1 MADKKIKSWICL
13 VALLLLAAVSLVVL
27 SFSEFHS
34 DVTAMLPRDS
44 DAIQML
50 EALQDSR
57 ISGKFVLELRLTE
70 DSNDHAALIEAAD
83 RLIPQL
89 VHPDIVAL
97 THHFKLPG
105 VEDITTLRKVL
116 PDIASDSIMAAV
128 EERCS
133 PEYIDAAMKRN
144 FFRIASS
151 GIGLP
156 AFIQADP
163 LGFNNIV
170 LPELSALSRAFN
182 YRLYPGA
189 SRLIGHDRRRV
200 LIVLDTDIPV
210 TAVKRSTV
218 MLEFISARV
227 DALGLPVVG
236 RVICGHRHTV
246 GNAQT
251 LKGDIIRVSI
261 ASLLIFSVM
270 FMLIYRLAFQCFYI
284 ILIPALAVLF
294 TIAAMSLF
302 MDSISG
308 FIVGLGGVIAGIA
321 VDYGIHIYSVC
332 GKDGRRGVKSVIRP
346 LAAGAFTTMGIF
358 AAFFFSGVMSY
369 IQLGIF
375 ALASVML
382 SFLMAVLVL
391 PILIGGGKIQAP
403 ALKVSLP
410 DFSRRGAR
418 ICLWVWNIVCLAS
431 VAAAVMWLEP
441 GIDVRTI
448 DGAGEEVFAD
458 EQDFNEYWTRHDSPA
473 MLIVKASTREAVLRR
488 AEDIRSKIADLTAN
502 EYITPVV
509 LIPSLRTASVNR
521 ERWMNYWDGER
532 IFRLRHDLARSAAA
546 VGFKP
551 DAFVEFVDSL
561 TATEESQT
569 GTDGAIDML
578 SAFFIR
584 HDPDGQWRLFSYF
597 PDKPEYYAALKQEF
611 SGNDNLSIISPAV
624 LRDAIAGEL
633 LNRLLLIGIGALCLV
648 AVLSVI
654 CTGGV
659 VRGVCALLPVLS
671 ALSLLAGVCALSGIS
686 MSIPV
691 CIAAVTVVGLAIDY
705 GIFLVFQTFD
715 RGRRDMA
722 SSVFLSALTTAAGA
736 GALLFA
742 NHPVLFYLGMFL
754 SLGVLLSCAAAFTI
768 VPAMALLYRKGRGM
782 RFSMIIP
789 GLLLLVL
796 TSGCTSAPPRPLSL
810 DALNREG
817 LTAYNPPQGKW
828 RSVAKI
834 DFEFSGR
841 KFSVLCIAELDGVNR
856 KIALAGI
863 DPASGMRVFEAASA
877 QGVIT
882 HQYLMPRLERLPD
895 LPRDVIEDISRISF
909 DVNPGMER
917 AVPKDGLLEV
927 TDAKIVYAF
936 DPESSLLAEKISP
949 GHWQIFFREY
959 KLLEGFT
966 VPHIMQMYNLHPGY
980 YIKIEVKE
988 FESLEEQPHG
998 TI

>member
-1 MADKKIKSWICL
+1 MADKKIKSWLCL
-13 VALLLLAAVSLVVL
+13 AALLLMAAVSLTIL

-34 DVTAMLPRDS
+34 DVTAMLPGDS
-44 DAIQML
+44 DAVKML
-50 EALQDSR
+50 EALHDSR
-57 ISGKFVLELRLTE
+57 ISGKIVLELRLAD
-70 DSNDHAALIEAAD
+70 DSNDHAALIEAVD

-89 VHPDIVAL
+89 VHPDIVLL

-105 VEDITTLRKVL
+105 VEDVTSLRKVL
-116 PDIASDSIMAAV
+116 PDIASDRIMAAV
-128 EERCS
+128 EQRCS
-133 PEYIDAAMKRN
+133 PENIDVAMKRN

-170 LPELSALSRAFN
+170 LPELAALSRAFN
-182 YRLYPGA
+182 YRIYPGV
-189 SRLIGHDRRRV
+189 SRLIGHDRRRA
-200 LIVLDTDIPV
+200 LIIMDTDIPV

-218 MLEFISARV
+218 LLEFISTRV
-227 DALGLPVVG
+227 DTLGLPVTG
-236 RVICGHRHTV
+236 RVICGHKHTV
-246 GNAQT
+246 GNART

-261 ASLLIFSVM
+261 ASLLIFIVM

-302 MDSISG
+302 MASISG

-321 VDYGIHIYSVC
+321 VDYGIHIYSAC
-332 GKDGRRGVKSVIRP
+332 GKDGRRGVRSVIRP

-375 ALASVML
+375 ALASVTM

-391 PILIGGGKIQAP
+391 PILIDGGKVQVP
-403 ALKVSLP
+403 ALKVRLP
-410 DFSRRGAR
+410 DFSRRGAW
-418 ICLWVWNIVCLAS
+418 ICLWIWSIICLAS
-431 VAAAVMWLEP
+431 LAAAIMWLKP

-448 DGAGEEVFAD
+448 DGAGENVFAD
-458 EQDFNEYWTRHDSPA
+458 ERDFNEYWTRHDSPA

-488 AEDIRSKIADLTAN
+488 AEDIRSQVAAITAN
-502 EYITPVV
+502 EYISPVV
-509 LIPSLRTASVNR
+509 LIPSQRNVTANR
-521 ERWMNYWDGER
+521 ERWMNYWNDER

-561 TATEESQT
+561 TIAQKNKAEK
-569 GTDGAIDML
+569 DDAIDML

-597 PDKPEYYAALKQEF
+597 PDKPEYFAAVKQAF
-611 SGNDNLSIISPAV
+611 SGNDDLSIISPAV

-633 LNRLLLIGIGALCLV
+633 FNRLLLIGIYSLCLV
-648 AVLSVI
+648 AVLSVV
-654 CTGGV
+654 CTGGI
-659 VRGVCALLPVLS
+659 VRGICALLPVLS
-671 ALSLLAGVCALSGIS
+671 ALSLLAGGCALSGIS
-686 MSIPV
+686 VSIPV
-691 CIAAVTVVGLAIDY
+691 CIAAVIVVGLAIDY

-722 SSVFLSALTTAAGA
+722 SSVFLSAMTTAAGA

-742 NHPVLFYLGMFL
+742 NHPVLFYLGLFL

-782 RFSMIIP
+782 ILNMMIP

-796 TSGCTSAPPRPLSL
+796 ASGCVSVPPRPLPL
-810 DALNREG
+810 DTLNSEG
-817 LTAYNPPQGKW
+817 LTAYRPPQGKW

-834 DFEFSGR
+834 DFEFNGHM
-841 KFSVLCIAELDGVNR
+841 FSVLCIAELDGVNR

-863 DPASGMRVFEAASA
+863 DPASGMRVFEAASVK
-877 QGVIT
+877 GTIT

-895 LPRDVIEDISRISF
+895 LPRDVIKDISRISF
-909 DVNPGMER
+909 DVNPGMEC
-917 AVPKDGLLEV
+917 ATLKDGLLEV

-936 DPESSLLAEKISP
+936 DPESSLLVEKRSP
-949 GHWQIFFREY
+949 GHWQIFYRDY

-966 VPHIMQMYNLHPGY
+966 VPHIMQMYNFHPGY

-988 FESLEEQPHG
+988 FKSLEEQPHA
-998 TI
+998 